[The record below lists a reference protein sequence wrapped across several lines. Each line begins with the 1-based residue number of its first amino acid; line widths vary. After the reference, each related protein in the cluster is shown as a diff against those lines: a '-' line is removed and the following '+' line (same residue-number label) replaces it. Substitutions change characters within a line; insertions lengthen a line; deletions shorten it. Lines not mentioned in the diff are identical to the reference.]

1 MTLIAALQG
10 QDGLVLASDS
20 RATIGDPRGLT
31 AIRDV
36 HQKIFSLSKYSGIAV
51 SGASEL
57 ANTLLDG
64 LFQDIKRKGFEDIRD
79 IVNLA
84 YEFSKKEYV
93 KWFGGRPWVSN
104 GPIIM
109 DQRPALIFILTGYG
123 GIAGGNFQPA
133 IYLMNSALEFA
144 PQLCTTGHMLAGVPQ
159 YATYLINRLY
169 NPQMKIEH
177 LQALA
182 TYLISET
189 ATQDPKVGGPIN
201 IAIITPGD
209 GYQELD
215 KPKIEQIYKKNEE
228 QNLKL
233 RQFFF
238 GG

>member
-36 HQKIFSLSKYSGIAV
+36 HKKIFKLTKYSGIAI

-57 ANTLLDG
+57 ANTLLDELKKIISESG
-64 LFQDIKRKGFEDIRD
+64 IENIDDVMNKI
-79 IVNLA
+79 
-84 YEFSKKEYV
+84 YEFSKNKYT
-93 KWFGGRPWVSN
+93 KWFGARPWVTP
-104 GPIIM
+104 GPVL
-109 DQRPALIFILTGYG
+109 DQRPSLIFILAGYN
-123 GIAGGNFQPA
+123 GISENKFQPC
-133 IYLMNSALEFA
+133 IYLINSALEFA
-144 PQLCTTGHMLAGVPQ
+144 PQRCTSGHMLAGIPQ

-169 NPQMKIEH
+169 NPQMKIAH
-177 LQALA
+177 LQDLA

-201 IAIITPGD
+201 IAIIRPKD
-209 GYQELD
+209 GYEDLDQEV
-215 KPKIEQIYKKNEE
+215 IAQIINKNEE
-228 QNLKL
+228 QNRKI
-233 RQFFF
+233 REFFF

>member
-36 HQKIFSLSKYSGIAV
+36 HQKIFKLTKYSGIAI
-51 SGASEL
+51 SGMSEL
-57 ANTLLDG
+57 ANTLLSG
-64 LFQDIKRKGFEDIRD
+64 LKKAISNDKLENIEEIA
-79 IVNLA
+79 NLT
-84 YEFSKKEYV
+84 YEFSKKEYI
-93 KWFGGRPWVSN
+93 KWFGKKPWITKS
-104 GPIIM
+104 PIM
-109 DQRPALIFILTGYG
+109 DQRPPIIFILSGY
-123 GIAGGNFQPA
+123 NKRFENKFEPR
-133 IYLMNSALEFA
+133 IYLMNSALEYA
-144 PQLCTTGHMLAGVPQ
+144 PQLCTAGHMLAGIPQ

-201 IAIITPGD
+201 IAIITPKD
-209 GYQELD
+209 GYKELD
-215 KPKIEQIYKKNEE
+215 KEIITKLIKKNEE

-233 RQFFF
+233 RKFFF